1 MHGVLSK
8 SGMASGTTSYLR
20 TMNAVKHPDVLRALL
35 EGDTQEPALLIFA
48 TLRQRSAVVVVL
60 DEVKDITSVSR
71 AAGVLCTRALFEVRD
86 SADIGRVFKMFKD
99 HFTKVVDAKSV
110 KERAP
115 KELAILAEAQ
125 QSWRAM
131 GKSEA
136 HLTELVSALLQNHT
150 VSAESVKQ
158 ARITLAGGN
167 LLLGPTPAK

>member
-1 MHGVLSK
+1 M
-8 SGMASGTTSYLR
+8 
-20 TMNAVKHPDVLRALL
+20 
-35 EGDTQEPALLIFA
+35 
-48 TLRQRSAVVVVL
+48 L

-115 KELAILAEAQ
+115 KELAILEEAQ
-125 QSWRAM
+125 QSWRVM

-136 HLTELVSALLQNHT
+136 LLTEFVSRLLQNHT

-158 ARITLAGGN
+158 AHHTRGFGHL
-167 LLLGPTPAK
+167 